1 VPEAELITP
10 PHLDLGCDLVLHPFM
25 HRSGM
30 RHDVAVPLHLVP
42 GAWGV
47 MQHDVA
53 VPLPL
58 IMSGSLGCVT
68 TLHPF
73 VLHSGMRLDV

>member
-1 VPEAELITP
+1 
-10 PHLDLGCDLVLHPFM
+10 M
-25 HRSGM
+25 HRSGTQ
-30 RHDVAVPLHLVP
+30 HDVAVPLHLVP
-42 GAWGV
+42 EAWGA

-73 VLHSGMRLDV
+73 VLHSGT